1 MSSTDSHSKAPLLA
15 VAVAVFSLLF
25 LVNGGDGE
33 LVEQNYNR
41 SLVLMEEGQF
51 DEAKLLLEE
60 VLQESGEHLDA
71 LREHARTLVLTSS
84 GEEDEQLMQAIA
96 QVDRVLSVEPQ
107 DWQAFEVLG
116 DAHLAKADPVSAVA
130 AYVEAAYHAE
140 SQELI
145 DRKYQEAVTMAHAR
159 FGVEVEL
166 AKFR

>member
-1 MSSTDSHSKAPLLA
+1 MSSTDNHSKAPLLA

-60 VLQESGEHLDA
+60 VLQESSEHLDA

-130 AYVEAAYHAE
+130 AYVEAAYHGE

-145 DRKYQEAVTMAHAR
+145 DKKYQEAVTMAHAR

>member
-1 MSSTDSHSKAPLLA
+1 
-15 VAVAVFSLLF
+15 
-25 LVNGGDGE
+25 
-33 LVEQNYNR
+33 
-41 SLVLMEEGQF
+41 
-51 DEAKLLLEE
+51 
-60 VLQESGEHLDA
+60 
-71 LREHARTLVLTSS
+71 
-84 GEEDEQLMQAIA
+84 MQAIA

-130 AYVEAAYHAE
+130 AYVEAAYHGE